1 MIGIPIGIYE
11 QAKDTVTGIWD
22 LIKSIFSGEILDQLV
37 DLYNAL
43 FEMDWEDVK
52 KMLWGLLGIDPD
64 RFDEI
69 WNSKNITT
77 VKRYKFIG
85 EIIGRLIF
93 EIILMV
99 FTGGAA
105 LAKYSAKIPALAKLA
120 TSLKKVDKVIP
131 DETAEKLRKAEKT
144 TDKVDE
150 AVVPVIV
157 KTEKAVGSMLA
168 PYKKLRGKLDEVKGK
183 IGNENFAK
191 FDEQLRQLPDEVL
204 KKLDDNPGVLEAFAK
219 RSLDDPDFF
228 KAVKKGDLSKLDE
241 LIEIKGG
248 KKGEGWTKELN
259 APLKPNAKYK
269 IDGYL
274 YETDDFGRV
283 KKVSGD
289 LKLEPRGRNTYQ
301 QGKSVELKDGTK
313 GIDDGGHLIAD
324 RFYGPGEQI
333 NYLPQKSSLNKGAW
347 KKMENDW
354 AKAIEQGKK
363 VEVDIRPVFEGSS
376 KRPVEFE
383 VFYKVNGEE
392 FVKYFSN

>member
-1 MIGIPIGIYE
+1 MIAKGEIEVRPDWVTAGIKTARIIEGIMTGIPIGVYE

-120 TSLKKVDKVIP
+120 TFLKKVDKVIP

-183 IGNENFAK
+183 IGNENLAK

-228 KAVKKGDLSKLDE
+228 KA
-241 LIEIKGG
+241 EI
-248 KKGEGWTKELN
+248 
-259 APLKPNAKYK
+259 
-269 IDGYL
+269 
-274 YETDDFGRV
+274 GRA
-283 KKVSGD
+283 SCR
-289 LKLEPRGRNTYQ
+289 ER
-301 QGKSVELKDGTK
+301 VE
-313 GIDDGGHLIAD
+313 I
-324 RFYGPGEQI
+324 
-333 NYLPQKSSLNKGAW
+333 
-347 KKMENDW
+347 
-354 AKAIEQGKK
+354 
-363 VEVDIRPVFEGSS
+363 V
-376 KRPVEFE
+376 
-383 VFYKVNGEE
+383 
-392 FVKYFSN
+392 